1 MEIEIQ
7 NNNIDISL
15 GNENTNINLD
25 NEDYDIEISEEELEV
40 EVDKKEINLE
50 LGAYSVPATDR
61 NHSTLYNLDYEHSGH
76 TGFQEEMQPLT
87 NLEIE
92 EMFRSYE

>member
-1 MEIEIQ
+1 MEIEIR

>member
-1 MEIEIQ
+1 MDIELQNNNVDIYVDNNDTDIYLETENQEIEI
-7 NNNIDISL
+7 
-15 GNENTNINLD
+15 G
-25 NEDYDIEISEEELEV
+25 EEELDVEV
-40 EVDKKEINLE
+40 EKKEINLE
-50 LGAYSVPATDR
+50 LGAYSIPATDR
-61 NHSTLYNLDYEHSGH
+61 NHATLYNLDYEHSGH